1 MESIDMEPAI
11 SGEILAVRAG
21 LRLAVAVYVA
31 PYKGQSRMH
40 TDSDLR
46 GFLDWCQ
53 ERGLDPLTVTR
64 PHVELYLRWMQ
75 EMRHFK
81 PSTVSRRLSVIAGF
95 HRQPRLD

>member
-1 MESIDMEPAI
+1 
-11 SGEILAVRAG
+11 
-21 LRLAVAVYVA
+21 
-31 PYKGQSRMH
+31 MH

-81 PSTVSRRLSVIAGF
+81 PSTAYAGS
-95 HRQPRLD
+95 Q